1 MKIIDL
7 FSGCGGMSL
16 GFELAGFSP
25 VVASEIDEWAGD
37 TFEKNHPH
45 TKLLRGD
52 IRDIKDWS
60 ALVPIAIQSS
70 VDGIVGG
77 PPCQGFSLSGNRDR
91 HDPRNSLF
99 MDFLRCVKHF
109 RPKFFVMENVKGLL
123 SMKTADGSSVIEI
136 ILDEFSKAGYK
147 TSYSILNSAWF
158 GAPQLRERVFII
170 GVAEKY
176 PFNESLIFP
185 QPEFQF
191 DDYVTVEMATSD
203 LPPIE
208 SGEGSE
214 RQEYHTP
221 PQNDYQIWVRQKST
235 GVFNH
240 VAMRHTDRLIE
251 RFKVINAGQSV
262 ADVSEEHSALK
273 RGNPK
278 IKSGKVFGQNN
289 MRVFPNLPSPTVAA
303 SFQSN
308 FIHPHLHRNFTA
320 REGAR
325 LQSFPDHYIFMG
337 RRTTMSW
344 EKSLSQYQQI
354 GNAVPPLLAKAIAAN
369 ISQYFE
375 TIDSISEDGGH
386 RRSLQ
391 MALLDSPN

>member
-1 MKIIDL
+1 MNIIDL

-16 GFELAGFSP
+16 GFEMAGLPTS
-25 VVASEIDEWAGD
+25 VASEIDEWAGD
-37 TFEKNHPH
+37 TYEKNHPH

-52 IRDIKDWS
+52 IREIKDWN
-60 ALVPIAIQSS
+60 ALVPPDIRNH
-70 VDGIVGG
+70 VDGVVGG

-136 ILDEFSKAGYK
+136 ILNEFSKAGYK
-147 TSYSILNSAWF
+147 TSYSVLNSAWF

-176 PFNESLIFP
+176 PFNESLVFP
-185 QPEFQF
+185 QQEIQF
-191 DDYVTVEMATSD
+191 DDYVTVEMAISD

-214 RQEYHTP
+214 RQEYHSP
-221 PQNDYQIWVRQKST
+221 PQNDYQAWARKKSE

-251 RFKVINAGQSV
+251 RFKVIKAGQSV

-278 IKSGKVFGQNN
+278 IKSGKVYGQNN

-308 FIHPHLHRNFTA
+308 FIHPHLNRNFTA

-354 GNAVPPLLAKAIAAN
+354 GNAVPPLLAKAIAQN
-369 ISQYFE
+369 LKEYFAK
-375 TIDSISEDGGH
+375 INLVKEDGGH

-391 MALLDSPN
+391 MALLDSSR